1 MEERETDDASLVLP
15 AVLCLPITKQ
25 QLSVAATTSQSPP
38 PHGDPFSMN
47 IKKYF
52 IIFLYYMENIG
63 PTVSKQK
70 YFKAH
75 KVFLPPPQDGK
86 QPEVTSRSDLAARRT
101 ALRILVKSQL
111 AFYCVLSFKSCSIY
125 GLATPQLWRRHQRW
139 SVEPRQ
145 SFQCNPSL
153 RTVLGV
159 AGPQIWRFSGI
170 FLEF

>member
-1 MEERETDDASLVLP
+1 
-15 AVLCLPITKQ
+15 
-25 QLSVAATTSQSPP
+25 
-38 PHGDPFSMN
+38 
-47 IKKYF
+47 
-52 IIFLYYMENIG
+52 MENIG

-111 AFYCVLSFKSCSIY
+111 AFYCVLTFKSCSIY

-145 SFQCNPSL
+145 SFQYNPSF

-159 AGPQIWRFSGI
+159 ASPQIWRFSGI
-170 FLEF
+170 SRFPKRNILFFSDL

>member
-86 QPEVTSRSDLAARRT
+86 QPEVTSRSELAALSSHST
-101 ALRILVKSQL
+101 ALRILVKSQ
-111 AFYCVLSFKSCSIY
+111 CSLFTA
-125 GLATPQLWRRHQRW
+125 GSLF
-139 SVEPRQ
+139 SV
-145 SFQCNPSL
+145 
-153 RTVLGV
+153 
-159 AGPQIWRFSGI
+159 
-170 FLEF
+170 